1 MAGTGSLEFAMAPA
15 GIHAMNVKMSDNFGK
30 GVASFFRMPEPR
42 MSVNTIG
49 TWEFKSAPWAG
60 QTFITRG
67 KNAYTGRNVPGYTLP
82 AVENPSG
89 GKYENKTINQAW
101 AGRASIYPAS
111 KQATTPSSAPLR
123 FTPKTMER

>member
-1 MAGTGSLEFAMAPA
+1 MALESLTGRTIDSVTVNGIEYTPDMGMWQYNADTGSLEFAMAPA

-42 MSVNTIG
+42 MSVNNIG

-60 QTFITRG
+60 MTFRTQGINR
-67 KNAYTGRNVPGYTLP
+67 YTTSTAGRHLP

-89 GKYENKTINQAW
+89 GKYENKTI
-101 AGRASIYPAS
+101 
-111 KQATTPSSAPLR
+111 
-123 FTPKTMER
+123 